1 MCFPQDC
8 EWLKYLPRKRY
19 ILSPTIIRLKTMADN
34 KKEQERSELQSKI
47 WSVAEDVLRREID
60 VIVAEIEGKL

>member
-1 MCFPQDC
+1 
-8 EWLKYLPRKRY
+8 
-19 ILSPTIIRLKTMADN
+19 MADN